1 MTDTLNESPRMDD
14 DRGDIAKRLDQI
26 DAALD
31 GHFGKWLTEARE
43 SYNFVAGRQWDQEDI
58 DMMRESNRIPVTFNR
73 IETTIDAVSGAEIM
87 GRQEV
92 TYLPREVDDSGVSDV
107 LSQGA
112 QYVRQQCDAEDEES
126 DAFRDTLIS
135 GVGVTQTRP
144 DYNEDPDGKIII
156 ERVDPLEVLF
166 DPSASKANYVD
177 ARYLRRKKRLSR
189 EEAAALFGDDDDV
202 FGYVPGDSNDSAQN
216 PIIDNPRDQ
225 YAVGDHVEG
234 EDSDDVLVCEYQW
247 IEDDVYHRVAT
258 PEGYLELDE
267 EGLEQAAE
275 EDPMVYDR
283 SVRQTRRKYRKAF
296 RVEGHIRD
304 VQDIEAGD
312 FTYKAITGKRDR
324 NDGVYYGLVRP
335 MKDPQRYANKFRS
348 SMIDQYVKSAKGGVM
363 MEEGAVG
370 DIREFEESWA
380 KNDAI
385 TLVPNGSLSS
395 PGGPRIQQ
403 KPMSQMSQVLPAMI
417 ADSDAAIRDV
427 TGVNLEILG
436 MADRQQ
442 AGVLE
447 HQRKQAAYGILSAF
461 FNAQRRYRKLQ
472 GRLLLTMMRLY
483 LPEGMMVR
491 IQTEG
496 QQKYVKMAYLPET
509 AKYDIIVDEAP
520 NSPNQKERTFA
531 ILSQFQGLLGEAP
544 PAVLAEMVRY
554 SPLPASVAEKIAA
567 EINPPPQPPGPEQQM
582 AQALQLEGAK
592 QEVRKTASD
601 ASKNEADTVL
611 KQSEARQTDAQ
622 AAKDLTEQMR
632 NEAEAAA
639 LMTVANLGGQPGRNG

>member
-1 MTDTLNESPRMDD
+1 MTDTLNESPRFDD
-14 DRGDIAKRLDQI
+14 DRGDIEKRLDLI

-31 GHFGKWLTEARE
+31 GHYAKWITESRE
-43 SYNFVAGRQWDQEDI
+43 SYNFVAGRQWDQVDI
-58 DMMRESNRIPVTFNR
+58 DLMQESGRIPVTFNR

-92 TYLPREVDDSGVSDV
+92 TYLPREVDDSGVSEV

-126 DAFRDTLIS
+126 DAFRDTLIC

-144 DYNEDPDGKIII
+144 DYSEDPDGKIII

-166 DPSASKANYVD
+166 DPSSSKANYVD
-177 ARYLRRKKRLSR
+177 ARYLRRKKRMSR
-189 EEAAALFGDDDDV
+189 EEAAALFGDEADL
-202 FGYVPGDSNDSAQN
+202 GYVPGDSNEESQN

-225 YAVGDHVEG
+225 YAVGDHVDG
-234 EDSDDVLVCEYQW
+234 EDSDDVTVCEYQW
-247 IEDDVYHRVAT
+247 IEDEVYHRVAT

-267 EGLEQAAE
+267 FGLEEAAV
-275 EDPMVYDR
+275 EDPMIYDR
-283 SVRQTRRKYRKAF
+283 SVRQTRRKFRKAF
-296 RVEGHIRD
+296 RVEGSVRD

-324 NDGVYYGLVRP
+324 NDAVYYGLVRP

-403 KPMSQMSQVLPAMI
+403 KPISQMSQVLPAMI
-417 ADSDAAIRDV
+417 QDSDAAIRDV

-483 LPEGMMVR
+483 LPEDMMVR
-491 IQTEG
+491 IQQQG
-496 QQKYVKMAYLPET
+496 QQKYVRMAYLPET

-544 PAVLAEMVRY
+544 PAVIAEMVRY
-554 SPLPASVAEKIAA
+554 SPLPASVSEKIAS
-567 EINPPPQPPGPEQQM
+567 EINPPPQPPSPQQQM
-582 AQALQLEGAK
+582 AEQLQMRGAVAA
-592 QEVRKTASD
+592 VRKEEGD
-601 ASKNEADTVL
+601 ASKAEADTVL
-611 KQSEARQTDAQ
+611 KQAQARQTDAE
-622 AAKDLTEQMR
+622 AAKDLTERMR
-632 NEAEAAA
+632 AEAEAAA